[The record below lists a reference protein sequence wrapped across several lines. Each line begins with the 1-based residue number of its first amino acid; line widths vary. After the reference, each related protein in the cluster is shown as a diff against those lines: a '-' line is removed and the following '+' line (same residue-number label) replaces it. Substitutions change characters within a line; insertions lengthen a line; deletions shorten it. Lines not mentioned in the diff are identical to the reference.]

1 MADSF
6 GQVLNEVG
14 SLTVVGVTDD
24 VCAAVVGGCVA
35 DFGSAVVVGC
45 RVVVNRVDDNVVGF
59 VVGCWVV
66 VVDVVGVVGI
76 VADAFATVPEHL
88 Q

>member
-1 MADSF
+1 M
-6 GQVLNEVG
+6 
-14 SLTVVGVTDD
+14 
-24 VCAAVVGGCVA
+24 A

-76 VADAFATVPEHL
+76 VADAFAESLRVREHDCW
-88 Q
+88 